1 MIDRIHEEGRM
12 FQCEARLVNNQENLK
27 RMLDGKF
34 KIERVERVKKMS
46 ISIVVRFAGFVVVEN

>member
-1 MIDRIHEEGRM
+1 M

-46 ISIVVRFAGFVVVEN
+46 ISIVVRFAGFVVIEN